1 VLEHDEDQFYNYN
14 KDFDDD
20 MNLTKKS
27 KKSLKSKQTKVQS
40 EEVLEH
46 DDDLFYN
53 FGKDFEED

>member
-1 VLEHDEDQFYNYN
+1 
-14 KDFDDD
+14 

-27 KKSLKSKQTKVQS
+27 KKSLKSKQNKVQS